1 MDNGGHDFE
10 KLPLPELDYS
20 EPPKGSDRRTFMVRS
35 AMATA
40 IVGELATSHDVA
52 AVMTSPAAIHP

>member
-1 MDNGGHDFE
+1 MTRPSCAMMIAQKSSLFE
-10 KLPLPELDYS
+10 
-20 EPPKGSDRRTFMVRS
+20 